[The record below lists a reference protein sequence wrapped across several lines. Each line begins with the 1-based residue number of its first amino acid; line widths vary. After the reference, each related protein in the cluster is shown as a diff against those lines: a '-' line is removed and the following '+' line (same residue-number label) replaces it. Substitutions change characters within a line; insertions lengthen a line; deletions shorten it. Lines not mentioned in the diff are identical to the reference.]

1 MCYNKTME
9 NLSNLTKTEK
19 LIKSA
24 RIIEETLLKI
34 LKECKADKSVIENQL
49 QINEAVENFITKTG
63 NIEFLSDEQY
73 VAKLL
78 EMCSLFKNAH
88 ISVNYSNF
96 LYAKGKRFLSQH
108 LFYFNGKIYLI
119 QENKFFEVK
128 NIGGWLPE
136 KLCEEFDKFLAYETK
151 ERRNIQLSKML
162 NFVLPYNILGI
173 DYSRI
178 ELLNGEMLSC
188 NSSDIFIND
197 YSFFPPFKS
206 IDEKLYDSMIIDNHI
221 LKIEYFSCS
230 ENNEGDFSKF
240 LEDVKEKYKK
250 HPIDCYILDIRG
262 NPGGNSEL
270 ILPLLEFLKEKNL
283 KGVTLTDNRVFSS
296 GTFAAYYAKK
306 MLSSILVGQKLGQG
320 SARFG
325 QSSGKIDLCD
335 NLFIR
340 YTEKFFDFRDVFKE
354 EGPIK
359 PDIEVPLAFEDICTK
374 TDKTFD
380 YARNYIENTF

>member
-173 DYSRI
+173 DYSHI
-178 ELLNGEMLSC
+178 ELLNGEILSC

-221 LKIEYFSCS
+221 LQIEYFSCS

-240 LEDVKEKYKK
+240 LEDVKEKYKN

-306 MLSSILVGQKLGQG
+306 ILSSILIGQKLGQG